1 MSNTFLTAQEI
12 ARASL
17 PILREQLVFPNLCWR
32 DFDTAS
38 ARHGDV
44 VQIRKPAVFAADEFT
59 SSVRTQDVGE
69 QTVLCKLDKLADVSV
84 SLTAREMALNVDDFT
99 AQILHPAMV
108 AIAEKVNADG
118 LELYRDVYQYTG
130 QAGTTP
136 DGLDDFANARKML
149 SRAKAPVSPRYAIWD
164 LDADAAFCQLDA
176 VIGADKS
183 GSTQALREGA
193 IGRIQGLDNYAS
205 SAVRN
210 HKAGSLSASGGI
222 TVKETAFAGTNR
234 LTLTGSG
241 LTGTLVRGDLL
252 LVGSD
257 QYVVTTDAEA
267 ISNEIEAE
275 VYPALRGDIA
285 ASVQVTK
292 LGDHAANLAFGQAA
306 FGFISRP
313 LEPAHGAESYV
324 TDFEGLSLRVTLGY
338 DMATKSQLL
347 SVDTLYGY
355 KTLYPE
361 LAVRILG

>member
-1 MSNTFLTAQEI
+1 MPNTFLTAQEI

-38 ARHGDV
+38 ARRGDV
-44 VQIRKPAVFAADEFT
+44 VQVRKPAVFAAKEFT
-59 SSVRTQDVGE
+59 SSVQTQDVGE
-69 QTVLCKLDKLADVSV
+69 QSVLCKLDKLADVSV
-84 SLTAREMALNVDDFT
+84 SLTAREMALNVEDFT
-99 AQILHPAMV
+99 AQILRPAMV

-136 DGLDDFANARKML
+136 DGLDDFANARKLL
-149 SRAKAPVSPRYAIWD
+149 SRAKAPVSPRYAVWD

-176 VIGADKS
+176 VVGADKS

-205 SAVRN
+205 AAVRI
-210 HKAGSLSASGGI
+210 HKAGSLAATGDI
-222 TVKETAFAGTNR
+222 TVKNAASAGASQ
-234 LTLTGSG
+234 LVLTGASM
-241 LTGTLVRGDLL
+241 TGTLVRGDLM
-252 LVGSD
+252 LVGAE
-257 QYVVTTDAEA
+257 QYVVAEDAEA
-267 ISNEIEAE
+267 ASNEITVHVA
-275 VYPALRGDIA
+275 PALRGNA
-285 ASVQVTK
+285 ASGVKVTK
-292 LGDHAANLAFGQAA
+292 VGDHTANLAFGQAA

-338 DMATKSQLL
+338 DMATKAQML

-355 KTLYPE
+355 NTLYPE
-361 LAVRILG
+361 LAVRVLG